1 MNSLN
6 EENYLKALLNLA
18 NASGEVNVKDLSE
31 HLGIKMPSVT
41 SMMKKMSEKGWVN
54 YASYKPLKLTQ
65 LGSKEAALIL
75 RKHRLTE
82 MFLVDKMGFR
92 WDEVHDIAEQI
103 EHVKAPEFFAKMDE
117 LLGYP
122 KFDPHGSPI
131 PDKNGKM
138 IWASWAKLIECGMG
152 DLVKI
157 VAVTK
162 SSEEFLKFLNSRE
175 ISLGL
180 EMKIESTEF
189 FDKSMVVSYGNRKNE
204 TLGQTV
210 CERLLV
216 SVVEKKSNDFFDGK
230 DC

>member
-6 EENYLKALLNLA
+6 EENYLKALLNLSDA
-18 NASGEVNVKDLSE
+18 TGAVNVKDLSKRLE
-31 HLGIKMPSVT
+31 IKMPSVT
-41 SMMKKMSEKGWVN
+41 SMMKKMAEKGWVH
-54 YASYKPLKLTQ
+54 YESYKPLRLTEK
-65 LGSKEAALIL
+65 GKKEAALII

-82 MFLVDKMGFR
+82 MFLVEKMGFR

-117 LLGYP
+117 LLGFP

-131 PDKNGKM
+131 PDKNGTLV
-138 IWASWAKLIECGMG
+138 WATWVKLSECEPG
-152 DLVKI
+152 DEVKI

-175 ISLGL
+175 IALGVQL
-180 EMKIESTEF
+180 KIQSIES
-189 FDKSMVVSYGNRKNE
+189 FDKSMVVSYENHKAE
-204 TLGQTV
+204 TLSATV

-216 SVVEKKSNDFFDGK
+216 SK
-230 DC
+230 